1 MLQTPICRKNIN
13 FAQTRYI
20 YKRNKPM
27 KKILKTSILTA
38 LLLFSLLLAS
48 CGSSDGQG
56 QTDEVHVHKVIHWQ
70 TVKEADC
77 ESTGRRFG
85 TCIDCK
91 NEVREETAALGH
103 IYGSF
108 GCVRCEDGHPSR
120 GFEFTLNEAKNAYTV
135 TGISDERMKE
145 AVIPAEYLGLP
156 VTAVGNGAFSGS
168 SLKSVILP
176 ETVKV
181 IRRSAF
187 AGCTK
192 LESVKLGD
200 GLTEICANAFM
211 GCESL
216 EEIIMP
222 KSVSILGEGA
232 FRSCGALKKAVLS
245 DSIMY
250 INEYA
255 FASCEKL
262 ESVNIPKS
270 CDVIGAHA
278 FNGCGRLSETEL
290 SENLII
296 IGDYAFAE
304 SGIEAVNFPKRLQS
318 IGEGAFQ
325 GSDLRSVT
333 LYSSSL
339 GSYAFADCPDL
350 ETVYNGNLYP
360 TSSDRQT
367 GIGIFSGCKNLKSAE
382 IGGGIIAHGFFS
394 GCSSLE
400 YVKISKDVA
409 AIRIDAFLG
418 CSSVSVIDYEGTQS
432 RWEKIEKSDGWD
444 GDMGEYEVNFR

>member
-1 MLQTPICRKNIN
+1 
-13 FAQTRYI
+13 
-20 YKRNKPM
+20 M
-27 KKILKTSILTA
+27 KKILKNSILTA
-38 LLLFSLLLAS
+38 FLLAALLLVS
-48 CGSSDGQG
+48 CGSSGGQG
-56 QTDEVHVHKVIHWQ
+56 QTEKPHVHKVIHWQ

-77 ESTGRRFG
+77 ENTGSRFG

-103 IYGSF
+103 IYSAF
-108 GCVRCEDGHPSR
+108 GCFRCGAENPSC

-135 TGISDERMKE
+135 TGISDERMEE

-168 SLKSVILP
+168 SLRSVTLP

-181 IRRSAF
+181 IRRHAF
-187 AGCTK
+187 SGCTK
-192 LESVKLGD
+192 LESVKLGG
-200 GLTEICANAFM
+200 GLTEICENAFM

-232 FRSCGALKKAVLS
+232 FRSCRSLKKAVLS
-245 DSIMY
+245 DSITY
-250 INEYA
+250 INEYS
-255 FASCEKL
+255 FESCTKL

-278 FNGCGRLSETEL
+278 FNGCGRLSKIEFSETL
-290 SENLII
+290 LI

-333 LYSSSL
+333 VYWASV
-339 GSYAFADCPDL
+339 GTYAFADCLNL
-350 ETVYNGNLYP
+350 ESIYYGNRYWISNGRP
-360 TSSDRQT
+360 I
-367 GIGIFSGCKNLKSAE
+367 GIGIFSGCVNLKNAE
-382 IGGGIIAHGFFS
+382 IGDGIVAHGIFS

-400 YVKISKDVA
+400 YVKISKDVS
-409 AIRIDAFLG
+409 AIRADAFLG
-418 CSSVSVIDYEGTQS
+418 CYSVSVIDYEGTQS
-432 RWEKIEKSDGWD
+432 KWEMIEKSSGWD
-444 GDMGEYEVNFR
+444 RDMGEYTVNFK